1 MRIVLCAIA
10 LAVVTACRS
19 ENSGTS
25 TPAAPSPTSAPT
37 VTAVEIAVQ
46 NALLR
51 ATDTTQVTSTATLS
65 NGQTQAVTAGFQ
77 SDSPSIARVTDG
89 GLVTAVAEGRAN
101 IFVVHQG
108 RQGTAQVRV
117 MGSPLVITFNALT
130 GFASGSYSEGG
141 ATVTPVAGGWTLN
154 SYGNP
159 GPATVFPG
167 FSFMA
172 PSAVGEIEVTL
183 GGGLFMFAAVDVY
196 SSVTPIPW
204 EFSGS
209 RKQLPVFTAA
219 GQQGNTFGRFVT
231 TANPRASDT
240 IDRLVIKL
248 TQPVNTTCMT
258 CSNNPMGL
266 DNIVIY

>member
-1 MRIVLCAIA
+1 MRILLCAIVLA
-10 LAVVTACRS
+10 LLTAC
-19 ENSGTS
+19 NSGDTS
-25 TPAAPSPTSAPT
+25 TVTPAAPSPPAPPT
-37 VTAVEIAVQ
+37 VTAVEIAVP

-65 NGQTQAVTAGFQ
+65 NGQTQQVTAGFQ
-77 SDSPSIARVTDG
+77 SDSPSVARVTDG

-101 IFVVHQG
+101 IFVVYQG
-108 RQGTAQVRV
+108 RQGQAQVRV
-117 MGSPLVITFNALT
+117 MGSPLVITFNAFT
-130 GFASGSYSEGG
+130 GFASGAYTEGG
-141 ATVTPVAGGWTLN
+141 VTVTPGAGGWVLN

-172 PSAVGEIEVTL
+172 PSAVGELEVTF

-204 EFSGS
+204 EFTGY
-209 RKQLPVFTAA
+209 RKQQSVFTAA
-219 GQQGNTFGRFVT
+219 GQQPNTFGRFVT
-231 TANPRASDT
+231 TANPRASDP

-248 TQPVNTTCMT
+248 TQPVNTTCMA
-258 CSNNPMGL
+258 CGSNPMGL
-266 DNIVIY
+266 DNIVIH

>member
-1 MRIVLCAIA
+1 MRNLLCVIG
-10 LAVVTACRS
+10 LAVVTACHS
-19 ENSGTS
+19 DNTS
-25 TPAAPSPTSAPT
+25 TATPAAPSPSGPPT
-37 VTAVEIAVQ
+37 VTAVEIAVP

-65 NGQTQAVTAGFQ
+65 NGQTQPVTAGFQ
-77 SDSPSIARVTDG
+77 SDSPSVARVTDG

-101 IFVVHQG
+101 ISVVYQG
-108 RQGTAQVRV
+108 RQGQAQVRV
-117 MGSPLVITFNALT
+117 MGSPVVITFNT
-130 GFASGSYSEGG
+130 FRGFASGPYTEGG
-141 ATVTPVAGGWTLN
+141 ATVTQGAGGWTLN

-172 PSAVGEIEVTL
+172 PSAVGELEVTYD
-183 GGGLFMFAAVDVY
+183 GGLFMFAAVDVY

-204 EFSGS
+204 EFTGY
-209 RKQLPVFTAA
+209 RKQQLVYTAA

-231 TANPRASDT
+231 TANPRASDA

-248 TQPVNTTCMT
+248 TQPVNTTCAT